1 MNVAFLIP
9 AAWLLVEGVH
19 RANMRKYER
28 QHMRLAG
35 RTGQGHGASDGTTLA
50 GTFDQLRSDLLDICE
65 EEPHTASR
73 QLENLGDK
81 R

>member
-1 MNVAFLIP
+1 MERSDTGERAFLIP

-28 QHMRLAG
+28 QYMRLAG
-35 RTGQGHGASDGTTLA
+35 RTGQGHGASDATTLA

-65 EEPHTASR
+65 E
-73 QLENLGDK
+73 
-81 R
+81 